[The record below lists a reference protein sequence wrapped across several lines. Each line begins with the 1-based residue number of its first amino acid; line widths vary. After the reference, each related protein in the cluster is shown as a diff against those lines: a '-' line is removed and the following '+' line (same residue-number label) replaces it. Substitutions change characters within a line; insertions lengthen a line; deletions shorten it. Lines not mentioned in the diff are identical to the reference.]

1 MNDFGLVQLIWI
13 KRLVSETTRI
23 NTLIE
28 CNRLSKKDLN
38 RYKSVI
44 SSIDDFCAFVINS
57 QNWRDVKNISNIVD
71 EVEMVL
77 FQHFYEQIDAFE
89 DEKVDLDL
97 SSSDEV
103 NLRFENPLLDD
114 MTFSVIDDETY
125 TNIDM
130 IENIGE
136 EPFSGP
142 ILEGTV
148 FEVPEELVFELDN
161 DESLEKIFNM
171 KDGDSMEISLEDFI
185 KLISQNQDDLSF
197 TLNPE
202 VCGDDYTEGEEVSF
216 EEFVANLIANNS
228 KTSGFNLIDDE
239 DFF

>member
-28 CNRLSKKDLN
+28 CNRLSKRDLN

-44 SSIDDFCAFVINS
+44 SAIDDFCAFVINS

-77 FQHFYEQIDAFE
+77 FQHFYEHIDAFE

-125 TNIDM
+125 SNIDM

-136 EPFSGP
+136 EPFNGP

-148 FEVPEELVFELDN
+148 FEAPEEIVFELDN

-171 KDGDSMEISLEDFI
+171 EDGDSMEISLEDFI

>member
-28 CNRLSKKDLN
+28 CNRLSKRDLN

-44 SSIDDFCAFVINS
+44 SAIDDFCAFVINS

-71 EVEMVL
+71 EVEMVS
-77 FQHFYEQIDAFE
+77 FQHFYEHIDAFE

-125 TNIDM
+125 SNIDM

-136 EPFSGP
+136 EPFNGP

-148 FEVPEELVFELDN
+148 FEAPEEIVFELDN
-161 DESLEKIFNM
+161 DEYIEKIFNM
-171 KDGDSMEISLEDFI
+171 GDGDSMEISLEDFI

>member
-44 SSIDDFCAFVINS
+44 SAIDDFCAFVINS
-57 QNWRDVKNISNIVD
+57 QNWRDIKNISSIVD

-97 SSSDEV
+97 SNSDEV

-125 TNIDM
+125 SNIDM
-130 IENIGE
+130 IEDIGE
-136 EPFSGP
+136 EPFNGP
-142 ILEGTV
+142 ILEGNV
-148 FEVPEELVFELDN
+148 FEVPEEIVFELDN

-216 EEFVANLIANNS
+216 EEFVSNLISNNS
-228 KTSGFNLIDDE
+228 KTSGFDLIDDE

>member
-28 CNRLSKKDLN
+28 CNRLSKRDLN

-44 SSIDDFCAFVINS
+44 SAIDDFCAFVINS

-125 TNIDM
+125 SNRDM

-136 EPFSGP
+136 EPFNGP

-148 FEVPEELVFELDN
+148 FEAPEEIVFELDN

-171 KDGDSMEISLEDFI
+171 GDGDSMEISLEDFI

-239 DFF
+239 YFF

>member
-44 SSIDDFCAFVINS
+44 SSIDDFCAFVIDS

>member
-28 CNRLSKKDLN
+28 CNRLSKRDLN

-44 SSIDDFCAFVINS
+44 SAIDDFCAFVINS
-57 QNWRDVKNISNIVD
+57 QNWRDVKNISSIVD

-77 FQHFYEQIDAFE
+77 FQHFYEHIDAFE

-125 TNIDM
+125 SNIDM

-136 EPFSGP
+136 EPFNGP

-148 FEVPEELVFELDN
+148 FEAPEEIVFELDN

-171 KDGDSMEISLEDFI
+171 GDGDSMEISLEDFI

>member
-1 MNDFGLVQLIWI
+1 M
-13 KRLVSETTRI
+13 VSETTRI

-28 CNRLSKKDLN
+28 CNRLSKRDLN

-44 SSIDDFCAFVINS
+44 SAIDDFCAFVINS

-125 TNIDM
+125 SNIDM

-136 EPFSGP
+136 EPFNGP

-148 FEVPEELVFELDN
+148 FEAPEEIVFELDN

-171 KDGDSMEISLEDFI
+171 GDGDSMEISLEDFI

>member
-13 KRLVSETTRI
+13 KRLVSETARI

-44 SSIDDFCAFVINS
+44 SAIDDFCAFVINS

-77 FQHFYEQIDAFE
+77 FQHFYEHIDAFE

-125 TNIDM
+125 SNIDM

-136 EPFSGP
+136 EPFNGP

-148 FEVPEELVFELDN
+148 FEAPEEIVFELDN

-171 KDGDSMEISLEDFI
+171 GDGDSMEISLEDFI

>member
-44 SSIDDFCAFVINS
+44 SAIDDFCAFVIDS

-148 FEVPEELVFELDN
+148 FEVPEEMVFELDN

>member
-28 CNRLSKKDLN
+28 CNRLSKRDLN

-44 SSIDDFCAFVINS
+44 SAIDDFCAFVINS

-77 FQHFYEQIDAFE
+77 FQHFYEHIDAFE

-125 TNIDM
+125 SNIDM

-136 EPFSGP
+136 EPFNGP

-148 FEVPEELVFELDN
+148 FEAPEEIVFELDN

-171 KDGDSMEISLEDFI
+171 GDGDSMEISLEDFI

>member
-28 CNRLSKKDLN
+28 CNRLSKRDLN

-44 SSIDDFCAFVINS
+44 SAIDDFCAFVINS

-71 EVEMVL
+71 EVEMVS
-77 FQHFYEQIDAFE
+77 FQHFYEHIDAFE

-125 TNIDM
+125 SNIDM

-136 EPFSGP
+136 EPFNGP

-148 FEVPEELVFELDN
+148 FEAPEEIVFELDN

-171 KDGDSMEISLEDFI
+171 GDGDSMEISLEDFI

>member
-1 MNDFGLVQLIWI
+1 
-13 KRLVSETTRI
+13 
-23 NTLIE
+23 
-28 CNRLSKKDLN
+28 
-38 RYKSVI
+38 
-44 SSIDDFCAFVINS
+44 
-57 QNWRDVKNISNIVD
+57 
-71 EVEMVL
+71 
-77 FQHFYEQIDAFE
+77 
-89 DEKVDLDL
+89 
-97 SSSDEV
+97 
-103 NLRFENPLLDD
+103 

-125 TNIDM
+125 SNIDRM
-130 IENIGE
+130 GDIGE

-142 ILEGTV
+142 ILEGAV
-148 FEVPEELVFELDN
+148 FEVPEEMVFELDN

-216 EEFVANLIANNS
+216 EEFVANLIDNNS

>member
-13 KRLVSETTRI
+13 KRLVSETARI

-44 SSIDDFCAFVINS
+44 SSIDDFCAFVIDS

>member
-125 TNIDM
+125 SNIDM

-216 EEFVANLIANNS
+216 EEFVANLMANNS

>member
-44 SSIDDFCAFVINS
+44 SAIDDFCAFVINS

-125 TNIDM
+125 SNIDRM
-130 IENIGE
+130 GDIGE

-148 FEVPEELVFELDN
+148 FEVPEEMVFELDN

-216 EEFVANLIANNS
+216 EEFVANLIDNNS

>member
-44 SSIDDFCAFVINS
+44 SAIDDFCAFVIDS

-136 EPFSGP
+136 EPFSDP

>member
-28 CNRLSKKDLN
+28 CNRLSKRDLN

-44 SSIDDFCAFVINS
+44 SAIDDFCAFVINS
-57 QNWRDVKNISNIVD
+57 QNWRDVKNISSIVD

-77 FQHFYEQIDAFE
+77 FQHFYEHIDAFE

-125 TNIDM
+125 SNIDI

-136 EPFSGP
+136 EPFNGP

-148 FEVPEELVFELDN
+148 FEAPEEIVFELDN

-171 KDGDSMEISLEDFI
+171 GDGDSMEISLEDFI

>member
-44 SSIDDFCAFVINS
+44 SAIDDFCAFVIDS